1 MEMSEQIAKK
11 IQPGLIHIYGGGGK
25 GKTTAAIGLA
35 CRAAG
40 RGRKVVFCQ
49 FMKGSETGEISALEK
64 LGVTIIRSP
73 GAHGFLYQMSA
84 EQQSVFESL
93 QQSLFADVTS
103 ALTNP
108 EDGQR
113 PDLIV
118 LDEALDA
125 LLTGLISEETFRAF
139 VDAKPAETELVFTGR
154 QAPGWLEE
162 RADYITEMTKKKHPW
177 DSGIVARKG
186 IEY

>member
-1 MEMSEQIAKK
+1 MEMSEQTTKNRS
-11 IQPGLIHIYGGGGK
+11 GLIHIYGGGGK

-73 GAHGFLYQMSA
+73 EAHGFLYKMNEA
-84 EQQSVFESL
+84 QQTAFENL
-93 QQSLFADVTS
+93 QQRLLADVTNCL
-103 ALTNP
+103 AEP
-108 EDGQR
+108 EDGRR

-118 LDEALDA
+118 LDESLDA
-125 LLTGLISEETFRAF
+125 LLTGLISEEAFRAF

-162 RADYITEMTKKKHPW
+162 RADYVTEMTKRKHPW
-177 DSGIVARKG
+177 DSGIAARKG